1 MARRKHYKNEPIIKL
16 LVILAGIIGL
26 IWQLIGLLRLAWRAN
41 LPRVFPHWYEPYYV
55 IILIIGIIISILTIL
70 CGLRR
75 ESKSG
80 GVIIPFHWISFL
92 ILAILMIIFGGGIIA
107 FILLIIAMILA
118 LLEDLDVI

>member
-26 IWQLIGLLRLAWRAN
+26 IFQLIGLIRLAWWV
-41 LPRVFPHWYEPYYV
+41 PRVLPHWYGPYYV
-55 IILIIGIIISILTIL
+55 IIYVVGIIISILTIL
-70 CGLRR
+70 CGLRK

-80 GVIIPFHWISFL
+80 GEIIPFHWISFL

-107 FILLIIAMILA
+107 CILLIIAMILA
-118 LLEDLDVI
+118 LLEDLDVL